1 MKTTKPKKIL
11 FVCLGNICRSPM
23 AEGIFADLV
32 DKAGLSHQ
40 FEIDSAG
47 TGDWHLGELADI
59 RSRNVAQAHEIAL
72 THRARLIQPSDFEHF
87 DLILG
92 MDEQN
97 IFNLNR
103 LASTAEQGAKIRLLR
118 DFDPQGRGEVP
129 DPYYGGIE
137 GFERMYQMLLR
148 CARQLLTELTTAE

>member
-1 MKTTKPKKIL
+1 MKTTPPRKIL

-32 DKAGLSHQ
+32 KKAGLSHQ

-72 THRARLIQPSDFEHF
+72 THRSRLMQSSDFDHF
-87 DLILG
+87 DLILA

-97 IFNLNR
+97 VFNLNR
-103 LASTAEQGAKIRLLR
+103 LASSAEQRAKIRLLR

-148 CARQLLTELTTAE
+148 CSRQLLTELTATE